1 LLGYHRSNLGILYLW
16 FLNNQGMSLKHF
28 FSLLLLIISG
38 NLFSQD
44 IHFSQFYN
52 ALLNVNPALTGVGAK
67 PARIGLVYRNQ
78 WNSISTPYKTYTG
91 FADGRFSI
99 KGLYRTWFGIGVAAY
114 NDRSGDGVL
123 SNTVA
128 SVSFS
133 VTRGFNRDNTLL
145 VSMGFSLGLLNRSVQ
160 FANLVFDEQW
170 NGVKFDPGL
179 SNNEP
184 TGSQSVMAP
193 DFSFGVNGSYAVN
206 NGLKL
211 EAGGSLH
218 HINKPKTSF
227 YDADNRID
235 MKMIAHARME
245 LELQRDLIF
254 APAVFYSVQANTQE
268 IIFGGNL
275 LYRFSNLQL
284 IGGLWYRWGRDVI
297 PAIGF
302 NYQLYKFTISY
313 DINVS
318 AMHPASNY
326 QGGVELSLVRVFR
339 KKTNRYP
346 CSEFK

>member
-1 LLGYHRSNLGILYLW
+1 
-16 FLNNQGMSLKHF
+16 MF
-28 FSLLLLIISG
+28 FNRLVIFILLLFSG

-114 NDRSGDGVL
+114 NDQAGDGVL

-133 VTRGFNRDNTLL
+133 ATQGFNRDNTLL

-170 NGVKFDPGL
+170 NGVKFDPGQG
-179 SNNEP
+179 NNEP
-184 TGSQSVMAP
+184 VGSQSVMAP
-193 DFSFGVNGSYAVN
+193 DFNFGLNISYAIKS
-206 NGLKL
+206 GLKL

-218 HINKPKTSF
+218 HINRPKTSF
-227 YDADNRID
+227 YNADNRID
-235 MKMIAHARME
+235 MKMIAHARVE
-245 LELQRDLIF
+245 FAFNRYTTL
-254 APAVFYSVQANTQE
+254 APAAFFAFQANTRE
-268 IIFGGNL
+268 IIFGSNL
-275 LYRFSNLQL
+275 LYRFYNLNL
-284 IGGLWYRWGRDVI
+284 IGGIWYRWGRDVI
-297 PAIGF
+297 PVIGF
-302 NYQLYKFTISY
+302 DYHLYKFTISY
-313 DINVS
+313 DVNVS
-318 AMHPASNY
+318 ALHPASNY
-326 QGGVELSLVRVFR
+326 QGGVELSLIKVFH
-339 KKTNRYP
+339 KKTSRYP